1 MRQNVES
8 KVYGAMDDSSREN
21 QAYELWRLLSKVRRV
36 IFKVRERELSRY
48 DITPEQCGVLY
59 IIKHADEPP
68 SQSYISRIMM
78 IEPHTMSGLVKRME
92 LKGLLKRERN
102 PRRKNVT
109 RIMITEKGEEAYK
122 ISMAKKESIS
132 NIMLGLSEEELE
144 QLSVHLNKIFERAT
158 IALEKTYKSPLSIPD
173 SMPD

>member
-1 MRQNVES
+1 MRQIVES
-8 KVYGAMDDSSREN
+8 KVHGTVDYSLREN

-36 IFKVRERELSRY
+36 IFKVRERELAKY
-48 DITPEQCGVLY
+48 GITPEQCGVLY
-59 IIKHADEPP
+59 IIKRADEPP
-68 SQSYISRIMM
+68 SQLYISRIMM

-109 RIMITEKGEEAYK
+109 RIIITEKGEEAYR
-122 ISMAKKESIS
+122 ISMAKRESIS
-132 NIMLGLSEEELE
+132 NIMLGLPEEELE
-144 QLSVHLNKIFERAT
+144 QLSVHLNKVFERAT

-173 SMPD
+173 NMLD